1 MFKASV
7 NLPGAAQ
14 CWLMATSD
22 KSRHIPGKC
31 VWVDF
36 LQDHTCRL
44 REYLENSNPVKNI
57 HESYKTLY
65 EHCRKSMVGGPSI
78 VFHRYHEGG
87 ETRIRE
93 DLYGSAAKACGLG
106 QGYDANALYAYCV
119 AQPQPVDHPV
129 CSEYKDGVLTDS
141 TTNRT
146 SGWSVGAHSWLKYVK
161 CSEGLDVQ
169 HIHNEKEVRLG
180 RHGVRVDGY

>member
-22 KSRHIPGKC
+22 KSRHIPGRG

-65 EHCRKSMVGGPSI
+65 EHCQKSMVGGPSI

-93 DLYGSAAKACGLG
+93 DLYELAAKACGLG
-106 QGYDANALYAYCV
+106 QRYDANALYAYCA
-119 AQPQPVDHPV
+119 AQPPPVDPPV
-129 CSEYKDGVLTDS
+129 CSEYKDGVLTGF
-141 TTNRT
+141 TKKNRQMVTYGQSPAGITYYYALDYIKNATLWPVT
-146 SGWSVGAHSWLKYVK
+146 SLF
-161 CSEGLDVQ
+161 
-169 HIHNEKEVRLG
+169 
-180 RHGVRVDGY
+180 RH

>member
-7 NLPGAAQ
+7 SLPGAAQ

-22 KSRHIPGKC
+22 KSRHIPGRG

-44 REYLENSNPVKNI
+44 REYLENSIPVKNI

-65 EHCRKSMVGGPSI
+65 EHCRNCMVGGPSI
-78 VFHRYHEGG
+78 VFHRKHEVG

-93 DLYGSAAKACGLG
+93 DLYRSAAKACGLV
-106 QGYDANALYAYCV
+106 QGYDANALYASCV
-119 AQPQPVDHPV
+119 AQPQPADHPV
-129 CSEYKDGVLTDS
+129 CIEYKDGVLTDS
-141 TTNRT
+141 TT
-146 SGWSVGAHSWLKYVK
+146 G
-161 CSEGLDVQ
+161 
-169 HIHNEKEVRLG
+169 
-180 RHGVRVDGY
+180 